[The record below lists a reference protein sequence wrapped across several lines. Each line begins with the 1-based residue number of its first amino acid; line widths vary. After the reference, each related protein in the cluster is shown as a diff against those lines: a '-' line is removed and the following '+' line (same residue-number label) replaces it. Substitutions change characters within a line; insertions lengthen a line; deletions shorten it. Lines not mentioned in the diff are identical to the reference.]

1 MFSEEILPYI
11 AIHELLNNENLEKI
25 NNEILIPNIP
35 NIISKRKSSMEI
47 NWLYLVDNGYFLIIY
62 VKKNVIPLILKSLF
76 YV

>member
-35 NIISKRKSSMEI
+35 NIIAKRKSSMEI
-47 NWLYLVDNGYFLIIY
+47 N
-62 VKKNVIPLILKSLF
+62 
-76 YV
+76 

>member
-1 MFSEEILPYI
+1 MFSEEILLYI

-47 NWLYLVDNGYFLIIY
+47 N
-62 VKKNVIPLILKSLF
+62 
-76 YV
+76 